1 MHTVNSIQFG
11 SLIKVD
17 YEISGET
24 ILHNISSKDDKV
36 HPDFTAATIPLFDMI
51 LRFCEFGQELK
62 TRIAPKKVIFSNNE
76 KAGRGVKIIF
86 ILRLENSGNGLKLTT
101 PKYTELLT
109 DINNRLTEQELNTLE
124 LLKDEAFNYAHGNKT
139 AQICLFEG
147 NKDENGTD

>member
-62 TRIAPKKVIFSNNE
+62 NRIAPKKVI
-76 KAGRGVKIIF
+76 
-86 ILRLENSGNGLKLTT
+86 
-101 PKYTELLT
+101 
-109 DINNRLTEQELNTLE
+109 NT
-124 LLKDEAFNYAHGNKT
+124 
-139 AQICLFEG
+139 
-147 NKDENGTD
+147 